1 MTIEILKEAA
11 RITPDPERS
20 LKNLLTFLEENPSK
34 EDEFSLYIRAISL
47 LFSMS
52 QFLANYSI
60 KNPEVLLEVLKA
72 LENAP
77 DKDSLS
83 SSLKEKRD
91 TVNAES
97 HRSAMSFYMKTMR
110 EFRTKELLRITL
122 RDILK
127 KADLVDIMLE
137 LSDLADVSIE
147 YSL

>member
-1 MTIEILKEAA
+1 MEIGYHLIDERKKLKDASLA
-11 RITPDPERS
+11 TPDPERS
-20 LKNLLTFLEENPSK
+20 LKNLLSFLEENPSGK
-34 EDEFSLYIRAISL
+34 DEFSLYIREISL

-60 KNPEVLLEVLKA
+60 ANPDVLFEVLKV

-83 SSLKEKRD
+83 ASLKEKRD

-110 EFRTKELLRITL
+110 
-122 RDILK
+122 
-127 KADLVDIMLE
+127 
-137 LSDLADVSIE
+137 
-147 YSL
+147 